1 MAEKRKERLQ
11 FDFSVE
17 ALERL
22 DKLKEKSGATTR
34 AEALRSAL
42 RAYEWIINELDP
54 DYTVTVTKGEK
65 EITKFRAQLL
75 LK

>member
-1 MAEKRKERLQ
+1 MAEKKKERLQ
-11 FDFSVE
+11 FDFSLE

-34 AEALRSAL
+34 AEAVRNAL

-54 DYTVTVTKGEK
+54 DYTVTVTKGGK
-65 EITKFRAQLL
+65 EVSKFKAQLL